1 MILLQRLRQIFIHLC
16 LNAAFPITH
25 HCVSSKG
32 DNGCPLC
39 SKAALIFSDL
49 AGRFEST
56 LKSNQS
62 IYCAFLGIARR
73 KAYHDGHLDV
83 HKNNVKPPVLD
94 HFYSLQTIGDHRH
107 DMVIFLQ
114 DLDR

>member
-1 MILLQRLRQIFIHLC
+1 MILLQRLGQIFIHLS
-16 LNAAFPITH
+16 LYAAFPVTH
-25 HCVSSKG
+25 HCVSSEG

-39 SKAALIFSDL
+39 SKAALIFSNL

-56 LKSNQS
+56 LKYNQS
-62 IYCAFLGIARR
+62 IYCAFLESREN
-73 KAYHDGHLDV
+73 KTYHDGHLDV
-83 HKNNVKPPVLD
+83 HKDNVKPPVLN